1 MRNNDKGELMHAN
14 KDVFGVNLHDFMTK
28 EQNESSFELA
38 SEFGISL
45 REVKNLKKHLNRS

>member
-1 MRNNDKGELMHAN
+1 MRNNDKGELMYSRR
-14 KDVFGVNLHDFMTK
+14 DVFGVDFHDFMTK

>member
-1 MRNNDKGELMHAN
+1 MRNSDKGELMHSRR
-14 KDVFGVNLHDFMTK
+14 DVFGIDFHDFMTK